1 MGRLNEAKSALRGAA
16 CGPEAG
22 AGGGSGSRGPCSSLL
37 SASRVLTASPR
48 HDFGDKSRELV
59 SLWFSRSLRNK
70 ALSRARNA
78 SSGDCCFF
86 ILRRALKS
94 A

>member
-37 SASRVLTASPR
+37 SASRVLTAR
-48 HDFGDKSRELV
+48 HDFGDKCRDFV
-59 SLWFSRSLRNK
+59 SLSFSRRLRHN
-70 ALSRARNA
+70 ALSRAHSA
-78 SSGDCCFF
+78 SSGD
-86 ILRRALKS
+86 
-94 A
+94 